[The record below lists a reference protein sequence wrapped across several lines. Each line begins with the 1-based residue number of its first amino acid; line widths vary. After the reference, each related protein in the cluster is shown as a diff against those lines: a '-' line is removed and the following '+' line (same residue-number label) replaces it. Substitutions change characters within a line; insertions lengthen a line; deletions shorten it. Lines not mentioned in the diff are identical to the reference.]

1 MDMVRNIINTLSPRG
16 KAYLLISIVA
26 FVLRGLCGMGMLL
39 AVLGLIDTQM
49 HGGPV
54 DPLRSGLLVGGL
66 LLLKTLCNA
75 VADMAK
81 HFAGF
86 DLVEQ
91 IRQGIILR
99 MKRFSLGF
107 YTNERLGEISTI
119 IHKDVDSMEGVV
131 AHMWS
136 RMVSD
141 FALTLILG
149 LWLFRTDW
157 RMGLAMVA
165 LLPVALFSLLRGLA
179 QGRRIQAASQDRLG
193 DMVSLFL
200 EYMRGIPV
208 LKVFGA
214 KGLFRER
221 LEQSVRAFG
230 QGSKEAARATANNL
244 GRFALWMELSFA
256 LMATAGLLWVYR
268 GELPLLA
275 YLTFIV
281 LSREFYKPFLG
292 MEGHYINY
300 IRVSDSYR
308 RISRLLNAPV
318 VEQVETPRR
327 PERFDV
333 SFERVDFGYGDG
345 GFRMQGVSLHVPEN
359 TVCALVGPSGSG
371 KTTIT
376 SLLLRFYEPT
386 AGSIRIGGV
395 DIRQMDYDHL
405 LGQISIVM
413 QNVILFSD
421 TIASNILVG
430 RRTATRAEVE
440 QAARRAMIH
449 DFIVGL
455 PEGYDTVIGENG
467 LGLSGGQKQRLSI
480 ARAFLKDAPI
490 LLLDEITSNVDPV
503 NEHQIQLALSELVRG
518 RTVIVIAHHLQT
530 VQTAQ
535 QIVVMQ
541 RGRLVERG
549 THKELLG
556 AGGTYAKMVGA

>member
-1 MDMVRNIINTLSPRG
+1 MVRNIINTLSPRG